1 VAVSGINKFSVPILV
16 TTIYLFLGVFRFSG
30 LMVYIIP
37 SICWILLAMT
47 TLFINGVERTRVWYR
62 EPVTLMAVMI
72 AGFQIFALVLTG
84 LFTGFGRSPYSFT
97 PISIL
102 INIAYFLS
110 GVVGLEV
117 SRAYLIKSWPKKKII
132 LGVALI
138 ALFYA
143 FMQIP
148 LGRFTRLNTALEIV
162 KFLGSEFLP
171 NLSQSLLATYLALL
185 GGPVASIAYVGTL
198 KAFEWLSPI
207 LPNPEWF
214 IKSFVNIIVVS
225 VGFYALN
232 ETASPFTLMRV
243 GMLRRSEVVR
253 RPRVAKER
261 SEITWIIMML
271 ISTVVLLS
279 PTGLLGFQ
287 LSTVAS
293 GSMRPTMDTGDMVI
307 LVDVPFEKLDLDD
320 VVQFWREGDMII
332 HRVHEIVGETMIM
345 KGDANNAPDS
355 DLVFPNQIQGKMIA
369 VIPKIGWVSIYLR
382 WAFSPAYDT
391 LSGLLGNLGGM

>member
-1 VAVSGINKFSVPILV
+1 MEVSGIRKFSVPILV
-16 TTIYLFLGVFRFSG
+16 STIYLFLGVFRFKG

-37 SICWILLAMT
+37 SICWILLALT
-47 TLFINGVERTRVWYR
+47 TLFIYGVERTRVWYR

-72 AGFQIFALVLTG
+72 AGFQICALILTG

-117 SRAYLIKSWPKKKII
+117 SRAYIIKSWPKRKIF
-132 LGVALI
+132 LGMAFI

-162 KFLGSEFLP
+162 TFLGSEFLP

-185 GGPVASIAYVGTL
+185 GGPVASIVYVGTL

-214 IKSFVNIIVVS
+214 LKSFVNIIVVS

-232 ETASPFTLMRV
+232 KSASPFTLMRV
-243 GMLRRSEVVR
+243 GMLSRSEVIR
-253 RPRVAKER
+253 KPRAAKKR
-261 SEITWIIMML
+261 SEIPGIIIML
-271 ISTVVLLS
+271 VSIVVLLS

-307 LVDVPFEKLDLDD
+307 LVDVPFEKLDVGD
-320 VVQFWREGDMII
+320 VTQFWREGVMII
-332 HRVHEIVGETMIM
+332 HRVHEINGETIIM
-345 KGDANNAPDS
+345 KGDANNVPDS

-369 VIPKIGWVSIYLR
+369 IIPKIGWISIYLR
-382 WAFSPAYDT
+382 WAFSSVYDT
-391 LSGLLGNLGGM
+391 LTGLIGNIGGM

>member
-1 VAVSGINKFSVPILV
+1 MEDSGRKKFFMITVVIAV
-16 TTIYLFLGVFRFSG
+16 YLFLSFSRFSG
-30 LMVYIIP
+30 FMFYLIS
-37 SICWILLAMT
+37 SICWIILALT
-47 TLFINGVERTRVWYR
+47 TLFIYGVDMTRVWYR

-72 AGFQIFALVLTG
+72 AGFQICALVFTG
-84 LFTGFGRSPYSFT
+84 LFTSFGRSPYSFT
-97 PISIL
+97 PISVL

-110 GVVGLEV
+110 GVVGLEF
-117 SRAYLIKSWPKKKII
+117 SRAYLIKSWPKRKII

-138 ALFYA
+138 TLFYT

-148 LGRFTRLNTALEIV
+148 LGRFTRLKTALEIV

-171 NLSQSLLATYLALL
+171 NLAQGLLATYLALL

-214 IKSFVNIIVVS
+214 LKSFVNIIVVS

-232 ETASPFTLMRV
+232 ETTSPFTLMRV
-243 GMLRRSEVVR
+243 GMLSRSEVVR
-253 RPRVAKER
+253 RPRGAKER
-261 SEITWIIMML
+261 SEISWIIIML
-271 ISTVVLLS
+271 VSTVVLLS

-307 LVDVPFEKLDLDD
+307 LVDVPFEKLDVGD
-320 VVQFWREGDMII
+320 VTQFWREGVMII

-369 VIPKIGWVSIYLR
+369 IIPKLGWVSIYLR
-382 WAFSPAYDT
+382 WAFSSVYDT
-391 LSGLLGNLGGM
+391 LTGLLGNLGGV